1 MSKHVKRLAA
11 PRSWK
16 IPKKNK
22 TFISKPSPG
31 THKTTES
38 IALVSLIRDYL
49 GYAANAREARQ
60 IIQSGGVLIDNTARK
75 DSTFP
80 VGLMDIVSVPAT
92 KEYFVVLFDKRG
104 KLFLSELKK
113 KEAENKF
120 LKIVGKTIIK
130 GGNLQLNLH
139 DGRNIL
145 IPVKDPK
152 KPKEDVFKTGDT
164 LVFDLTKKA
173 IKDHLKFEKGAT
185 VVVTAG
191 SHRSKVVT
199 VEETKVTRSSIPNEV
214 FLKGEDGK
222 TFRTIS
228 DYVFVIPGA
237 DK

>member
-1 MSKHVKRLAA
+1 MSKHMKRLAA
-11 PRSWK
+11 PRSWT
-16 IPKKNK
+16 IQKKNK
-22 TFISKPSPG
+22 TFIAKPSPG
-31 THKTTES
+31 SHKTEES

-49 GYAANAREARQ
+49 GYAETAREARQ

-75 DSTFP
+75 DTTFP

-113 KEAENKF
+113 KEAESKF
-120 LKIVGKTIIK
+120 LKIVDKTILK

-145 IPVKDPK
+145 IKVKDSA

-164 LVFDLTKKA
+164 LVFDMNKKA

-185 VVVTAG
+185 VVVTSG

-199 VEETKVTRSSIPNEV
+199 LEDIKVTRSSMPNEV
-214 FLKGEDGK
+214 YLKDGDGN
-222 TFRTIS
+222 TFRTIA

-237 DK
+237 AK

>member
-1 MSKHVKRLAA
+1 MSKHMKRLAA
-11 PRSWK
+11 PRSWT
-16 IPKKNK
+16 IQKKNK
-22 TFISKPSPG
+22 TFIAKPSPG
-31 THKTTES
+31 THKTENS

-49 GYAANAREARQ
+49 GYAQNSREARQ

-75 DSTFP
+75 DSNFP
-80 VGLMDIVSVPAT
+80 VGLMDIVSIPAT

-113 KEAENKF
+113 KEAGSKF
-120 LKIVGKTIIK
+120 LKIVDKTIIK

-139 DGRNIL
+139 DGRNI
-145 IPVKDPK
+145 IIAVKDPK

-164 LVFDLTKKA
+164 LIFDLSKKA

-199 VEETKVTRSSIPNEV
+199 VEDIKVTRSSMPNEV
-214 FLKGEDGK
+214 FLTGDDGK

-237 DK
+237 QK